1 MNKSDLAPFSDRPAI
16 CVFCGAS
23 HGKDPAY
30 AAAARRF
37 GELLVENGFSLVFG
51 GGRVGLM
58 GEVAEGVS
66 ARNGDILGIIPGFL
80 RHLEPPLR
88 VRSRI
93 VVTETLNA
101 RKTQMFDAAM
111 GFAILPGGLGTL
123 DEFFEAYTE
132 AQLHQHRKP
141 IVLVNVGGYFAPLIG
156 LIDHMVHERFVDA
169 ESRALLH
176 VADTPEEAVRL
187 FAAAREQG

>member
-1 MNKSDLAPFSDRPAI
+1 MNTSDLEPFSEKPAI

-23 HGKDPAY
+23 HGRDPAY

-66 ARNGDILGIIPGFL
+66 TKDGDILGIIPGFL

-93 VVTETLNA
+93 IVTDTLNA
-101 RKTQMFDAAM
+101 RKTQMFAAAM

-141 IVLVNVGGYFAPLIG
+141 IVLVNIGGYFAPLTG
-156 LIDHMVHERFVDA
+156 LIDHMVREGFIDQ
-169 ESRALLH
+169 ESRDLLLI
-176 VADTPEEAVRL
+176 ADTPEEAVRL
-187 FAAAREQG
+187 FAAARDLG